1 MTTEP
6 HKLEEFMRELTR
18 HQRRLRGLVRCLLF
32 DSRDVE
38 DVWQDVNVTLLRK
51 AGEFQPGT
59 DFWAWACSVAR
70 YQVLTHC
77 RRLGRDRLV
86 FDEGLLRLIAE
97 EVEQRGPVSD
107 RRHEAL
113 QRCLEKLPGPQRQ
126 LLEMRYGP
134 DSSLEQIAATL
145 ARPVGSVRQT
155 LYRIRDALLACI
167 ERRLTAE
174 SVS

>member
-1 MTTEP
+1 MTSEP
-6 HKLEEFMRELTR
+6 RELEEFLRELTR

-126 LLEMRYGP
+126 LL
-134 DSSLEQIAATL
+134 D
-145 ARPVGSVRQT
+145 RPG
-155 LYRIRDALLACI
+155 IRDPLAAV
-167 ERRLTAE
+167 ERRRRSTAVGRCLGRYVAGPLE
-174 SVS
+174 R